1 MRTQT
6 TTAVMTIAGMLL
18 LSAPAIATTFEPE
31 LTATPQAP
39 CGEGDR
45 PETGLQGQVSQ
56 DDHDSGRAAEGF
68 TCNTELVST
77 FISKDTADPI
87 FGSVG
92 GFKVL
97 RYVDATGNECAYY
110 DSTTLFP
117 TNVGDQEAGV
127 VVLDMT
133 DPTAPVQTT
142 KLVAP
147 AMLQPHESLVLSQ
160 ERGIIA
166 AITGTLAT
174 NPAILNVYDIAADC
188 RDPKLTTAFTTIT
201 DQGVPLLGH
210 ESGLSPDGMTFW
222 AASTATDY
230 VFAID
235 LTDLTLPSI
244 LYVSESGSHG
254 VTVGEDGTRT
264 YFANSGEGLIIVDTT
279 DIANRVDDPQVTEIS
294 RLDWSSRSIPQS
306 AIPFTN
312 DGKEYLFEIDE
323 FGSCSEV
330 GAARII
336 DINDEANPFV
346 LSNARLEVHDPAN
359 FDAVCD
365 DPGTQTPAIQGYA
378 GHYCSIPTPVDPT
391 IAACSM
397 IMSGLR
403 IFDITDVRNPVEI
416 AYFNAPIADRPVFDT
431 PLTGGVFQASNWAM
445 SAPAFVPERKE
456 IWYSDAFQG
465 FFAVRV
471 TNDMWPDTLDDG
483 YERVRSAGLNRADDS
498 ATTATASAAA
508 APDPVLAVT
517 GAASWLQAM
526 GGMLLLGALG
536 VRGRRRDRADSDV
549 D

>member
-1 MRTQT
+1 MRRQT
-6 TTAVMTIAGMLL
+6 TATMMALTGMLL
-18 LSAPAIATTFEPE
+18 LSAPAMASIVEPP

-68 TCNTELVST
+68 TCNAELVGQHRMLEET
-77 FISKDTADPI
+77 GIGN
-87 FGSVG
+87 GSMA
-92 GFKVL
+92 GFKVH
-97 RYVDATGNECAYY
+97 RYVDDAGNECAYY
-110 DSTTLFP
+110 DSSLLFP
-117 TNVGDQEAGV
+117 TNVGDGEAGV
-127 VVLDMT
+127 VVLDMA
-133 DPTAPVQTT
+133 DPAKPVRTTQLVTPGMLQMHETLVISEERGMLGAITA
-142 KLVAP
+142 LVAAAP
-147 AMLQPHESLVLSQ
+147 GVLD
-160 ERGIIA
+160 
-166 AITGTLAT
+166 L
-174 NPAILNVYDIAADC
+174 YDLTQDC
-188 RDPKLTTAFTTIT
+188 RDPQLISST
-201 DQGVPLLGH
+201 PLPVLAH
-210 ESGLSPDGMTFW
+210 ESGFSPDGMTFW
-222 AASTATDY
+222 ASAT
-230 VFAID
+230 VSPQLWAID
-235 LTDLTLPSI
+235 VSDPTAPSV
-244 LYVSESGSHG
+244 LYQSDEGSHG
-254 VTVGEDGTRT
+254 LNISDDGTRT
-264 YFANSGEGLIIVDTT
+264 YLANSGEGLIVLDTT
-279 DIANRVDDPQVTEIS
+279 DIANRVENPQVSVLS
-294 RLDWSSRSIPQS
+294 RLDWTSRSIPQN
-306 AIPFTN
+306 AIPFTSR
-312 DGKEYLFEIDE
+312 GKQYLFEVDE
-323 FGSCSEV
+323 FGGCSKV

-346 LSNARLEVHDPAN
+346 LSNARLAVHDPDN

-365 DPGTQTPAIQGYA
+365 DPGTQTPAIQSYGA
-378 GHYCSIPTPVDPT
+378 HYCHIPTRVDPT

-397 IMSGLR
+397 IVSGLR
-403 IFDITDVRNPVEI
+403 IFDITDVANPVEV
-416 AYFNAPIADRPVFDT
+416 AYFNAPVIDRPAYST
-431 PLTGGVFQASNWAM
+431 PFSGGVFQASNWAM

-498 ATTATASAAA
+498 AATATASAAA